1 MSSGLQTASYQLRFP
16 KRMAWSSVEVAF
28 IACDCPGCEEFVT
41 AHDAGDTS
49 GAATIALE
57 EGWDVGDGG
66 SDPDY
71 CPAHKH
77 LRAGEAE

>member
-1 MSSGLQTASYQLRFP
+1 MSSGLQTASYQLRLP
-16 KRMAWSSVEVAF
+16 KRTAWASVGVAF
-28 IACDCPGCEEFVT
+28 IACDADGCEAFVA

-49 GAATIALE
+49 PASDIATE

-77 LRAGEAE
+77 LRKTEAE